1 MSYVLHIW
9 PQPADKPVPRSV
21 PELDKLVT
29 QLTESKLPQPDPRF
43 VELAQRLT
51 SRYPCLTEAPE
62 DSVWSDGPLDGRT
75 SQGAYALGVQ
85 TAYLPEVVP
94 FVVETARALGLN
106 VFDMQ
111 AAEGHLAD
119 GTVLHRPGR
128 APMDWAAEAE
138 RQRDGLET
146 AEQAMRLMAEAIK
159 PFMEKAGFKY
169 VKKSNEFVRKMG
181 TIKHSLFIG
190 AERHEPAPLGW
201 RFAYWVAYS
210 FQITEELDIF
220 NQMLASDPQGQSYL
234 HDGLVFYCNWA
245 IINKD
250 LAIPMRLDKRS
261 EVFFLIDR
269 RSAAPGVCEE
279 IENYLDKRVF
289 PLVDQCDSLKAL
301 FDHFNLID
309 HQEIKLR
316 HAGIHARAPLFLAY
330 LFDKDRFEQHIR
342 AALKVSDRY
351 GHPALPKE
359 IMNVVAGLPDGE
371 RWVQVVERAS

>member
-51 SRYPCLTEAPE
+51 SRYPCLTKAPE

-106 VFDMQ
+106 VYDMQ
-111 AAEGHLAD
+111 AGEGHLAD

-138 RQRDGLET
+138 RQRDGLAT
-146 AEQAMRLMAEAIK
+146 AEQAMRLIAEAIK

-169 VKKSNEFVRKMG
+169 VKKSNEFVRTMG
-181 TIKHSLFIG
+181 NI
-190 AERHEPAPLGW
+190 RHVLLVNAKRVEPTPLGW
-201 RFAYWVAYS
+201 SFCYYIDYWFDS
-210 FQITEELDIF
+210 KEELDVYK
-220 NQMLASDPQGQSYL
+220 QMLAMDPQSSGQSRDIIRL
-234 HDGLVFYCNWA
+234 ACNWA
-245 IINKD
+245 SINND
-250 LAIPMRLDKRS
+250 LATPMHLERRS
-261 EVFFLIDR
+261 EIVFMIDR
-269 RSAAPGVCEE
+269 RSAVSRLCEQ
-279 IENYLDKRVF
+279 IEDYLAKRVF
-289 PLVDQCDSLKAL
+289 PLVDQCDSLRAL
-301 FDHFNLID
+301 YDHFNLID
-309 HQEIKLR
+309 HPDMPLWHGNIS
-316 HAGIHARAPLFLAY
+316 ARAPLFLAY
-330 LFDKDRFEQHIR
+330 LFDKSRFEQHIR
-342 AALKVSDRY
+342 AALKAPDRY
-351 GHPALPKE
+351 GSPALPKQ
-359 IMNVVAGLPDGE
+359 IINVVAGLPDGE
-371 RWVQVVERAS
+371 HWVQVVERAS